1 MLQFDCRLQL
11 FAAICFV
18 AVLSSVK
25 CDGSDKESA
34 ANSPSQT
41 HAEPA
46 QSGAQSQ
53 SNGTEPLF
61 LGEIHSEARMM
72 NGSIETLAN
81 GSLLVKTVT
90 MDGSS
95 QGCRQNATT
104 LIGACVK
111 TALFGYGLLNDL
123 LKQSLEHLRASL
135 VAFCRQL

>member
-90 MDGSS
+90 MDCVDGDCSKRLS
-95 QGCRQNATT
+95 QRVLSGEEGPEE
-104 LIGACVK
+104 IGEIP
-111 TALFGYGLLNDL
+111 LLDQPAVN
-123 LKQSLEHLRASL
+123 R
-135 VAFCRQL
+135 